1 MNSSYKQAIGLV
13 AAAFLGAASV
23 HAAQSVTP
31 GLTAAQLVD
40 LIVPSGG
47 DITILGTP
55 TYTGAAIASGSFSGF
70 GADSGLPFSSGLLL
84 TSGEVNNAL
93 GPNDFTDATTANG
106 ELGSPL
112 LEAVT
117 GQIGSQDASI
127 LTFQFKSST
136 PNFSF
141 RYVFASEEYNEYVDS
156 EFNDAFAFILD
167 DGSTQVN
174 LAKIGTSPVSIN
186 TVNNGV
192 NSAYY
197 SSNRIGD
204 ALVIDGPNDPGIPGP
219 YNIEYDG
226 LAGGIDAL
234 SLVAGATIIPD
245 ATYTIHL
252 IIADR
257 GDEFYDSAVFLQG
270 GSFTGGE
277 LPPPSNNEVPEA
289 ETYVA
294 GLAVLAFAAA
304 SYRRRMARG

>member
-1 MNSSYKQAIGLV
+1 MSGKYGYAVRL
-13 AAAFLGAASV
+13 AAAVYLGV
-23 HAAQSVTP
+23 VGVQAAQSVTS
-31 GLTAAQLVD
+31 GLTAAQLVN

-47 DITILGTP
+47 GITIVGTP

-70 GADSGLPFSSGLLL
+70 GADSGLPFSNGLLM
-84 TSGEVNNAL
+84 TSGDVSNAL
-93 GPNDFTDATTANG
+93 GPNDSPFATAENG

-112 LEAVT
+112 LEAIT
-117 GQIGSQDASI
+117 SQSGSQDASI
-127 LTFQFKSST
+127 LTFQFTSST

-141 RYVFASEEYNEYVDS
+141 RYVFASEEYNEYVGS
-156 EFNDAFAFILD
+156 EYNDAFAFILD

-174 LAKIGTSPVSIN
+174 LAKIGTTPVSIN
-186 TVNNGV
+186 TVNSGV

-197 SSNRIGD
+197 SSNRTGD
-204 ALVIDGPNDPGIPGP
+204 DLQNGGTPGP

-234 SLVAGATIIPD
+234 SLVASASITPN

-257 GDEFYDSAVFLQG
+257 GDEAYDSGVFLQG

-294 GLAVLAFAAA
+294 GFAVAAFAAA
-304 SYRRRMARG
+304 NYRRRMTSR